1 MIVFYATIGLVVIIC
16 TLVHYSIKLSRYDK
30 GFYGVLAG
38 ISACSII
45 LWIAVLLRLG
55 VCNG

>member
-1 MIVFYATIGLVVIIC
+1 MILFYAAVGLIVSIW